1 MDSVEETEKE
11 TLINSGSEDI
21 VVSEETVKQELQ
33 FKAPYG
39 VSEMY
44 VTPRNFGFEVFFYI
58 KYIIIEK
65 LFLY

>member
-44 VTPRNFGFEVFFYI
+44 VTPRNFGSRRMPSARLPRHT
-58 KYIIIEK
+58 KP
-65 LFLY
+65 